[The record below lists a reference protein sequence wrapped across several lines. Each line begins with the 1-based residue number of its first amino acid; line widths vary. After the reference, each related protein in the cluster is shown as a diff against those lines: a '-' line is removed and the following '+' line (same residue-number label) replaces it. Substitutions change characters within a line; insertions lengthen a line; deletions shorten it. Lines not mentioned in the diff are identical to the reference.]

1 VALTLI
7 ERIAGAADAT
17 RAAQR
22 AYFRDRT
29 TDNLRTSKAMEAQLD
44 KLLAEWQRELGGQH
58 QESIW
63 QDGPQG

>member
-1 VALTLI
+1 MSQLL

-22 AYFRDRT
+22 AYFSNRT
-29 TDNLRTSKAMEAQLD
+29 PENLRTSKALEAKLD
-44 KLLAEWQRELGGQH
+44 GLLAEWQRELGGQH
-58 QESIW
+58 QQSIF

>member
-1 VALTLI
+1 MTLL

-29 TDNLRTSKAMEAQLD
+29 PALGDGWVPAQ
-44 KLLAEWQRELGGQH
+44 AAAAWRILGG
-58 QESIW
+58 
-63 QDGPQG
+63 PVT